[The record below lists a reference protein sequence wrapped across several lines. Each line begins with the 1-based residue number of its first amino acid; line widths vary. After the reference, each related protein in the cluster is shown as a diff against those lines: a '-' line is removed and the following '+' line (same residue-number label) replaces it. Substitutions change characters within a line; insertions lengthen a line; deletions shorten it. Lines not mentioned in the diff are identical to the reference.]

1 MPVNHLGGVND
12 YYQEE
17 VDQMA
22 RLVASEII
30 APYQTQRL
38 TKDGR
43 LLNIWLT
50 GTALINEAGK
60 IYAIATTEREI
71 VSP

>member
-1 MPVNHLGGVND
+1 
-12 YYQEE
+12 
-17 VDQMA
+17 MA